1 MARKQKRDP
10 FLFFVVLLVLFLL
23 FGLPL
28 LKDQK
33 SVSQLFTSS
42 ESQPVQAVKPTVPL
56 EQSEKPILTARSKLE
71 KPHSGRASRIPAWMS
86 KSETATVSAQVQRKK
101 SIASRGPNE
110 KAGVD
115 KKSAEPILPEEQ
127 GAKFTDAI
135 LVAKVIDG
143 DTIELADGRHV
154 RLIGIDTP
162 ESRKNEK
169 AKRDSLRSQTDLDA
183 IVKMGLKAKKALTDL
198 VANRMV
204 NLEYDVTK
212 KDKYGRTLA
221 YIYLIQ
227 PADDM
232 AYLPFEK
239 VYQNKN
245 KQIFVNATMVQNGFA
260 QPMTYPPN
268 VKYADIFK
276 KLFEEAHQHK
286 RGLWEEKEI
295 LVKEGPEILF

>member
-10 FLFFVVLLVLFLL
+10 FLFFVVLLILFLL

-28 LKDQK
+28 LKDQE

-42 ESQPVQAVKPTVPL
+42 ESQSKH
-56 EQSEKPILTARSKLE
+56 QSKPILTARSKLE
-71 KPHSGRASRIPAWMS
+71 KSNSDRVSRISTSMS
-86 KSETATVSAQVQRKK
+86 KSETAGVRSKIKK
-101 SIASRGPNE
+101 SESEAHSSIGTAQSQ
-110 KAGVD
+110 
-115 KKSAEPILPEEQ
+115 LH
-127 GAKFTDAI
+127 FTDAI
-135 LVAKVIDG
+135 LVQKVIDG
-143 DTIELADGRHV
+143 DTITLADGRHV

-169 AKRDSLRSQTDLDA
+169 AKRDSLRSQTDLDT

-198 VANRMV
+198 VGNRMV

-221 YIYLIQ
+221 YVYLVQ
-227 PADDM
+227 PADDI

-239 VYQNKN
+239 IYQDKN
-245 KQIFVNATMVQNGFA
+245 KQVFVNATMIQNGFA

-268 VKYADIFK
+268 VKYADTFQ
-276 KLFEEAHQHK
+276 KLFEEARQQK

-295 LVKEGPEILF
+295 LVKEGPKILF

>member
-1 MARKQKRDP
+1 MTRKQKRDP

-42 ESQPVQAVKPTVPL
+42 ESQPKHQSKSIRSISS
-56 EQSEKPILTARSKLE
+56 ESEKNNSE
-71 KPHSGRASRIPAWMS
+71 RASQIG
-86 KSETATVSAQVQRKK
+86 TAQSQFE
-101 SIASRGPNE
+101 P
-110 KAGVD
+110 AGVTAQIPNQRAGINRS
-115 KKSAEPILPEEQ
+115 SAAPIPPEEKE
-127 GAKFTDAI
+127 AKFTDAI
-135 LVAKVIDG
+135 LVQKVIDG

-169 AKRDSLRSQTDLDA
+169 AKRDSLRSQTDLDT

-198 VANRMV
+198 VGNRMV

-221 YIYLIQ
+221 YVYLVQ
-227 PADDM
+227 PSDDM

-239 VYQNKN
+239 IYQDKH
-245 KQIFVNATMVQNGFA
+245 KQVFVNATMIQNGFA

-268 VKYADIFK
+268 VKYVDTFK
-276 KLFEEAHQHK
+276 KIFEEARQQK

-295 LVKEGPEILF
+295 LVKEERKILF